1 MANRSE
7 FLDFLNQS
15 QPQGLDGVQ
24 LPTLPSTPTQSF
36 DPDRLALATQRL
48 GLGQPKGHGAMG
60 SALRVLGLI
69 DMPRSFITSGLQEV
83 VDVFQGEGFS
93 ISDLLRQTREHHG
106 FGDVIEDMGIDA
118 GMGGWGNRI
127 LGFTGD
133 VILDPL
139 SWMGGLGV
147 YARAR
152 GAKGLISDVT
162 PMWTELANAKKLSP
176 VDALRKG
183 ALDDMLRAVGTSR
196 TVTAGRNALMK
207 HGAEGSA
214 ARDVALKLVDDL
226 GIGTGLRIRA
236 PGTGPVLGRLSRT
249 SSFVTG
255 ASRRRASQVPA
266 FIQREIAKE
275 LPAGMSLAEV
285 VAKFSSRKVVPGISP
300 RTAEV
305 ARLASRQPVEYVF
318 NVGGKPVLSG
328 FFGAVQPALGHG
340 VARVAKNN
348 FAARLGQ
355 LFTDEASLNVNALRR
370 SDNPQ
375 DVVMSA
381 ISRDG
386 HNRGG
391 SFSSHWGG
399 VAEGG
404 RDGFVNNV
412 RAKFGVVDD
421 TVLGR
426 IKQDVNTDI
435 AQDILAGHA
444 VSPAILEDWA
454 IRFSGMAPE
463 TVAEIRLMYHAM
475 IADPDF
481 SFVTNPALWG
491 EEGDFVAAAERLTL
505 MESGGYASRQI
516 NPEMKR
522 LLSSIHGGED
532 AENLHPMIQRVFAD
546 IEVPVVNS
554 ADQARKRAAAGP
566 MHDRVIEGSWMDG
579 KGVWQTADT
588 STLRIPKK
596 GSATEKRVRVDPK
609 TGESVE
615 YDHVLEYITVT
626 FKRPYPQLPHHKGH
640 AGGRLNVRDL
650 AEEEIRGRAGAANHD
665 MLVHPKGWS
674 FTRQFDDAYFRA
686 GYLEEGQSFWVYGF
700 SESEQM
706 HIRSMSRE
714 VRMRAMEMFYA
725 DRGILFNSESYR
737 KFVAGFN
744 RLDEVG
750 KTMKRRIA
758 GLTSKEKATR
768 ARVLA
773 LEGGKGSEAGPG
785 LIAKRRSWVSQNE
798 ADIAALEGKLGDVA
812 RESTESFAEMVHIT
826 DELTAVADKLEVMM
840 RMHGLA
846 PLEGSDDP
854 YRYLKGALPFGEGGQ
869 RPVFNAIKELQ
880 PILEEVEPL
889 VVRATVL
896 RSAGRQFEGMQ
907 DSLRQA
913 FSDLTP
919 GNADV
924 SANVTGIIGRLNKQL
939 EESTAW
945 VLDMLVPQISRM
957 IKALYPEDESIRAFM
972 EVRRSLMAADH
983 PHTVAAVIRGMR
995 SGGGR
1000 GISPSRGKAAAS
1012 LMDKIDEAEIVLS
1025 RLKNDPNAILG
1036 EFSPSSA
1043 VRWVERGYAV
1053 VPSEGKKVFPRGR
1066 LPKHWKNVS
1075 AEKGEEVF
1083 KRSEIQSG
1091 MFDDHW
1097 VSKRRSLFLNK
1108 NPHEWYDFG
1117 TPQLGAAVEEGGP
1130 LPGKE
1135 LYKRLLAE
1143 LDDTSTLPSF
1153 GKSPDGGA
1161 EMFFADDSTIL
1172 DALFKDKKHLLF
1184 DDWES
1189 TETQLQR
1196 VFEILDQGPLIK
1208 ADYDRQIVF
1217 GTAYPSLGGNKLWEY
1232 TGGKLQLKSRLAD
1245 YLHFKKGEVWPPP
1258 SSKRLTYGQTWEQS
1272 LADHRVWKLR
1282 TPSTT
1287 YHDRKFGFWWREGQH
1302 AATEPRI
1309 LPKPSADD
1317 YDRLVPVDHY
1327 VGLRLDTAKEYLA
1340 RQVHRRG
1347 RDGQIISTGGVD
1359 ILEGARELF
1368 RGSVVQNKGK
1378 TRWGQL
1384 NPSEAV
1390 EAATRR
1396 ENLRLKEFEMLGKLG
1411 FQGVKEDGE
1420 IVLLNAA
1427 TYLEIS
1433 SVHTAA
1439 GRLRIVRQPT
1449 GAGEVRGSQGGIVT
1463 TASGKPVP
1471 ATMSSS
1477 LKNWASK
1484 PSGWSGEWF
1493 SPDPPKGLSRSKAI
1507 MAVLT
1512 DEEQRTIGE
1521 LANFLDEWAS
1531 NARKV
1536 AKENVRSGK
1545 PRHAAHP
1552 NKMPDSLMNDAVED
1566 ANDELTFSFM
1576 PRLLKG
1582 SDRDEW
1588 VGLTTSEQAS
1598 SLIDFRSRVL
1608 SYPEYSSLSR
1618 KNRPTE
1624 RISGSPK
1631 GGPWHF
1637 VTLDNPKR
1645 IRVEGSQKIVLDFD
1659 GFRLNEGDRLT
1670 VIGLYLSEVAP
1681 KTRITSPS
1689 GGVEHLRTPLEGLT
1703 NPPRLDPYS
1712 AHGISPPWR
1721 LNQGNS
1727 TFEAAAE
1734 HLPNDVYLG
1743 LREPTLNINMDTF
1756 GKAIKEITEL
1766 EEVLSDT
1773 FLKTVGDEL
1782 STTALSGRV
1791 KKVLEYW
1798 DLNWDDANRM
1808 GELGEVRHPAL
1819 KTLDSKA
1826 WDDALIGA
1834 NHLLPR
1840 TGKQQ
1845 YLQNQYNRMAKAF
1858 EKEMG
1863 AGNVPDPRDP
1873 EFSSWLETWLAGPEF
1888 GGAGSLADVVDL
1900 GRFLNGGYA
1909 RTAKA
1914 AIRVTRETQDRI
1926 VAQLT
1931 ADSEKFLKRLV
1942 AKEATLGRN
1951 TAQLSK
1957 MEQELVNKS
1966 TAINQIAV
1974 QRHALELELAR
1985 VSRQKENLLL
1995 DQAKQLGSPPSDKAL
2010 FNINSFGGTVNLSDL
2025 KVEDLQRLF
2034 QQGNHMWGMW
2044 RVAGDKEFQG
2054 SAISS
2059 LLAAQRMNDRQAVS
2073 EFARGY
2079 DRIHNWLKAQMVAT
2093 PGFVSRNLM
2102 GGTYNMWAEGI
2113 PLSETFRTAKMVAA
2127 AYREGRGDLVAGVRA
2142 MAMKNADSV
2151 DWQLMDELVGV
2162 GAHSGGQAA
2171 SSVETHGAGL
2181 GRLEWVFGTKG
2192 GTSRGFRV
2200 NASPMSAGFVGYS
2213 AIRHANTFAEE
2224 ILRLGTGIWARNA
2237 GDTVEEAI
2245 GRIYKLHFNYAD
2257 LSAFE
2262 QKWMKRVFPFYTWT
2276 RNNLPLQIQL
2286 MAEQPAR
2293 YNRLFA
2299 AKRNLEYGTEEEGVV
2314 PDYFLEP
2321 FGIRM
2326 PFSLQ
2331 GSQVYS
2337 VPDLPFQDLLR
2348 FDPTGEGW
2356 GATMEHLVSS
2366 GSPLL
2371 KVPVEY
2377 FAGKQVFASIPYT
2390 GRLQQVPVAHRSIP
2404 GLMQG
2409 LSAIGWAEKNAKGEW
2424 KMLDSRISVI
2434 DNLMP
2439 FIGRLRRLI
2448 PEEERYSEEKYIQT
2462 LVSTL
2467 GGISMRV
2474 NTPHQQ
2480 RSVRVR
2486 DSIERSL
2493 MMQHDLDLMQREV

>member
-1 MANRSE
+1 
-7 FLDFLNQS
+7 
-15 QPQGLDGVQ
+15 
-24 LPTLPSTPTQSF
+24 
-36 DPDRLALATQRL
+36 
-48 GLGQPKGHGAMG
+48 
-60 SALRVLGLI
+60 
-69 DMPRSFITSGLQEV
+69 
-83 VDVFQGEGFS
+83 
-93 ISDLLRQTREHHG
+93 
-106 FGDVIEDMGIDA
+106 
-118 GMGGWGNRI
+118 
-127 LGFTGD
+127 
-133 VILDPL
+133 
-139 SWMGGLGV
+139 
-147 YARAR
+147 
-152 GAKGLISDVT
+152 
-162 PMWTELANAKKLSP
+162 
-176 VDALRKG
+176 
-183 ALDDMLRAVGTSR
+183 
-196 TVTAGRNALMK
+196 
-207 HGAEGSA
+207 
-214 ARDVALKLVDDL
+214 
-226 GIGTGLRIRA
+226 
-236 PGTGPVLGRLSRT
+236 
-249 SSFVTG
+249 
-255 ASRRRASQVPA
+255 
-266 FIQREIAKE
+266 
-275 LPAGMSLAEV
+275 
-285 VAKFSSRKVVPGISP
+285 
-300 RTAEV
+300 
-305 ARLASRQPVEYVF
+305 VEYVF

-454 IRFSGMAPE
+454 IRFPGMAPE

-475 IADPDF
+475 IADPDL

-798 ADIAALEGKLGDVA
+798 ADIVALEGKLGDVA

-924 SANVTGIIGRLNKQL
+924 SANITGIIGRLNKQL

-957 IKALYPEDESIRAFM
+957 IKDLYPEDRTIRAFM
-972 EVRRSLMAADH
+972 EVRQTLIDAEMGFEFFTKGGNPIPKSALDDMVVADSFVATGG
-983 PHTVAAVIRGMR
+983 PVPSVAAVIREMKSQGL
-995 SGGGR
+995 GGIR
-1000 GISPSRGKAAAS
+1000 PARGKAAAS
-1012 LMDKIDEAEIVLS
+1012 LMDQIEQMQNVLEQLKRKPGAVAE
-1025 RLKNDPNAILG
+1025 G
-1036 EFSPSSA
+1036 FSPSSA
-1043 VRWVERGYAV
+1043 VRWIERNLKIVPEEQAGGQFFGEQTFVGPHLDYKGLMDQWRVESFEAARKG
-1053 VPSEGKKVFPRGR
+1053 FPN
-1066 LPKHWKNVS
+1066 LPKPLRSDVQQGVKVARAWE
-1075 AEKGEEVF
+1075 AE
-1083 KRSEIQSG
+1083 
-1091 MFDDHW
+1091 
-1097 VSKRRSLFLNK
+1097 
-1108 NPHEWYDFG
+1108 
-1117 TPQLGAAVEEGGP
+1117 
-1130 LPGKE
+1130 PGKWYSAGSPRLVASDGGGKVSLKGSE
-1135 LYKRLLAE
+1135 LYRRLVVDAGTTSLDSKGALADE
-1143 LDDTSTLPSF
+1143 GLFPAFGLNNVDDTV
-1153 GKSPDGGA
+1153 
-1161 EMFFADDSTIL
+1161 EMVAKDETTIL
-1172 DALFKDKKHLLF
+1172 DAIFKGTIHQPVESWDDVATKH
-1184 DDWES
+1184 
-1189 TETQLQR
+1189 QR
-1196 VFEILDQGPLIK
+1196 IIEIIDQGPLMR
-1208 ADYDRQIVF
+1208 ADYGRHTVW
-1217 GTAYPSLGGNKLWEY
+1217 GVARPSNGGNHLWEIVD
-1232 TGGKLQLKSRLAD
+1232 GELQLKRGLQSFYRDRDA
-1245 YLHFKKGEVWPPP
+1245 GELTPWIKR
-1258 SSKRLTYGQTWEQS
+1258 SSDEGPLTYGQVYESQFEAYKKWSGES
-1272 LADHRVWKLR
+1272 PNHRSDDGYGWK
-1282 TPSTT
+1282 
-1287 YHDRKFGFWWREGQH
+1287 YGWWFREGAHKQKKPKVPARPSPEDWDKPIPLSDLLKEQRDWH
-1302 AATEPRI
+1302 SAIAVDFMAHGIRRKNI
-1309 LPKPSADD
+1309 NVRKGSGLP
-1317 YDRLVPVDHY
+1317 
-1327 VGLRLDTAKEYLA
+1327 VGFKVKDLP
-1340 RQVHRRG
+1340 
-1347 RDGQIISTGGVD
+1347 GGVD
-1359 ILEGARELF
+1359 FEAAARDLTRGNITQHGNEIRRGAL
-1368 RGSVVQNKGK
+1368 SLQD
-1378 TRWGQL
+1378 
-1384 NPSEAV
+1384 AV
-1390 EAATRR
+1390 EQALQR
-1396 ENLRLKEFEMLGKLG
+1396 ERLRLREFEMLGELG
-1411 FQGVKEDGE
+1411 FMGVTPQGEKF
-1420 IVLLNAA
+1420 LLNAE
-1427 TYLEIS
+1427 TFL
-1433 SVHTAA
+1433 SVGSKDVKDGA
-1439 GRLRIVRQPT
+1439 LRIVRYPT
-1449 GAGEVRGSQGGIVT
+1449 AAGELRGAQGGIVHEVDRRV
-1463 TASGKPVP
+1463 VP
-1471 ATMSSS
+1471 KTISSE
-1477 LKNWASK
+1477 LKRWASQR
-1484 PSGWSGEWF
+1484 SGWTGEWHHTVQQKGIEFKKAAWQVF
-1493 SPDPPKGLSRSKAI
+1493 S
-1507 MAVLT
+1507 
-1512 DEEQRTIGE
+1512 DEERNAVRFLRGE
-1521 LANFLDEWAS
+1521 IETFQQVNKEVNAALKAAGKKASDPHPDRLTVKFLNEA
-1531 NARKV
+1531 
-1536 AKENVRSGK
+1536 
-1545 PRHAAHP
+1545 
-1552 NKMPDSLMNDAVED
+1552 LQD
-1566 ANDELTFSFM
+1566 ANDELLLSFI
-1576 PRLLKG
+1576 PRMLNRADLDDWLYLSAEQQALQMGEYQRRISWYPEYDNLFG
-1582 SDRDEW
+1582 SDRRTRTVLADEAKFGGGTSHKMPDRKQHNPLDLGSPSW
-1588 VGLTTSEQAS
+1588 DPWKFLQLDKPKAIQRLTRDKIVFDYSAWARQQ
-1598 SLIDFRSRVL
+1598 VL
-1608 SYPEYSSLSR
+1608 DKSDKGY
-1618 KNRPTE
+1618 TI
-1624 RISGSPK
+1624 ISG
-1631 GGPWHF
+1631 H
-1637 VTLDNPKR
+1637 
-1645 IRVEGSQKIVLDFD
+1645 
-1659 GFRLNEGDRLT
+1659 NEPYT
-1670 VIGLYLSEVAP
+1670 VIGTYLMKHAPAETIPTPHRYSSYGTAQATKVSRLTRPPRSDSYYMHNVKSPWVDRGHPGGDMSLELSENFV
-1681 KTRITSPS
+1681 
-1689 GGVEHLRTPLEGLT
+1689 
-1703 NPPRLDPYS
+1703 
-1712 AHGISPPWR
+1712 
-1721 LNQGNS
+1721 
-1727 TFEAAAE
+1727 
-1734 HLPNDVYLG
+1734 PNDVFLG
-1743 LREPTLNINMDTF
+1743 LREPVLDVNMETF
-1756 GKAIKEITEL
+1756 GRAIKELGEL
-1766 EEVLSDT
+1766 EVALSDT
-1773 FLKTVGDEL
+1773 FLRTVGDEL

-1808 GELGEVRHPAL
+1808 GALGEVRHPAL